1 MMSKKAI
8 TINPRRVQGRR
19 LYVCATGSH
28 PDSCRDLAF
37 VYDQRLQEIKYREE
51 HPGEELPST
60 LFPPRFAMDYTL
72 KDSEG
77 NICSH
82 CEEDWMWITW
92 ENPFVDLEFQEFT
105 FDCPDG
111 IDRVWYAG
119 KVRAKDLE
127 YGRAPS
133 GKLMEGRIF
142 TDYEE
147 ALAEYNRVKA
157 EVEDM
162 ACSEIGEDWKEHFKE
177 FSNNDYKD
185 FTYTSPSGIETKA
198 MLKGFDI

>member
-1 MMSKKAI
+1 MSKKAI

>member
-1 MMSKKAI
+1 MNKRTI
-8 TINPRRVQGRR
+8 TVNPRRAQGRR
-19 LYVCATGSH
+19 LYVYSQNLSS
-28 PDSCRDLAF
+28 DSGDLPF
-37 VYDQRLQEIKYREE
+37 VYDQYLQEIKYKEE
-51 HPGEELPST
+51 HPGEERPLTS
-60 LFPPRFAMDYTL
+60 FPPRFAMDYTL
-72 KDSEG
+72 KDIEG

-92 ENPFVDLEFQEFT
+92 ENPFVDLEFQELT
-105 FDCPDG
+105 FDCPD
-111 IDRVWYAG
+111 DLDVVWYAG
-119 KVRAKDLE
+119 RVRAKDLE
-127 YGRAPS
+127 YGKAPS

-142 TDYEE
+142 TDYDE

-162 ACSEIGEDWKEHFKE
+162 ARSEIGEGWKEHFKE

>member
-1 MMSKKAI
+1 MNKRTI
-8 TINPRRVQGRR
+8 TVNPRRAQGRR
-19 LYVCATGSH
+19 LYVYSQDLSS
-28 PDSCRDLAF
+28 DSGDLPF
-37 VYDQRLQEIKYREE
+37 VYDQYLQEIKYKEE
-51 HPGEELPST
+51 HPGEERPLTS
-60 LFPPRFAMDYTL
+60 FPPRFAMDYTL

-92 ENPFVDLEFQEFT
+92 ENPFVDLEFQELT
-105 FDCPDG
+105 FDCPD
-111 IDRVWYAG
+111 DLDVVWYAG
-119 KVRAKDLE
+119 RVRAKDLE
-127 YGRAPS
+127 YGKAPS

-157 EVEDM
+157 EVEGT
-162 ACSEIGEDWKEHFKE
+162 ARSEIGEGWKEHFKE

-185 FTYTSPSGIETKA
+185 FTYTSPSRIETKA

>member
-1 MMSKKAI
+1 MNKRAI
-8 TINPRRVQGRR
+8 TITPIRAQGRR
-19 LYVCATGSH
+19 IYVCATCSN
-28 PDSCRDLAF
+28 PDSSRDLPF
-37 VYDQRLQEIKYREE
+37 VYDRYLQEIKYKEE
-51 HPGEELPST
+51 HPGEELPSYSSSPV
-60 LFPPRFAMDYTL
+60 FGMDYVL

-105 FDCPDG
+105 FDCPDDT
-111 IDRVWYAG
+111 DRVWYAG

-127 YGRAPS
+127 YGKAPS

-162 ACSEIGEDWKEHFKE
+162 ARSEIGEHWKEHFKE

-198 MLKGFDI
+198 MLKGFGI